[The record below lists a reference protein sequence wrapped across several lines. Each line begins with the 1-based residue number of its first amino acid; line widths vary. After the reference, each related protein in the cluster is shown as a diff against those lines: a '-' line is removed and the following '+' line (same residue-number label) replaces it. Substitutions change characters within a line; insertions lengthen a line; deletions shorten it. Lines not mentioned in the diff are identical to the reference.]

1 MIQRDEVESVLGVR
15 QWHEATT
22 YDELVAGIGNSNPEA
37 NPEAATAAAAVV
49 SGLEESHWRTPKR

>member
-22 YDELVAGIGNSNPEA
+22 YAELVAGIGNSNPEA
-37 NPEAATAAAAVV
+37 NPDSATAAAVV
-49 SGLEESHWRTPKR
+49 SELEDSHWRTPAR